1 MDLCRSLALIIA
13 LVGFASTSA
22 GLIFAADTVDPT
34 GTWTWVREL
43 EGQEAQSVL
52 SLSYREGK
60 LTGSYKRQGQIVPI
74 SNAKLDKNEVS
85 FEADGKWNDQ
95 KVHARFKGKIRA
107 DEIRGSIEIVVEDGS
122 LPLPWMA
129 KRGVDADDLAGIW
142 KLKIAIPN
150 APTLEPELK
159 LSIDGGSLKG
169 AYNSPRLGKQE
180 AKEVKLNGRELSWQV
195 AVERDGQGFKASY
208 QGKLNGHSIKGT
220 LAVDS
225 GGRSSTFDFTGERIT
240 GGTKSESKI
249 AGGRPSTGPVQSLD
263 REGLRR

>member
-1 MDLCRSLALIIA
+1 MDLPRSLTLIIA
-13 LVGFASTSA
+13 LLGFASNST
-22 GLIFAADTVDPT
+22 GLALAADTVDPT

-52 SLSYREGK
+52 LLSYREGK

-95 KVHARFKGKIRA
+95 KVHGRFKGKISA
-107 DEIRGSIEIVVEDGS
+107 DVIHGSIEIVVEDGS
-122 LPLPWMA
+122 LPLPWVA
-129 KRGVDADDLAGIW
+129 KRGVDADDLAGTW

-150 APTLEPELK
+150 GTTLEPELK
-159 LSIDGGSLKG
+159 LAIDGSGLKG
-169 AYNSPRLGKQE
+169 AYHSPRLGKQE

-195 AVERDGQGFKASY
+195 AGERNGQSFKAIY
-208 QGKLNGHSIKGT
+208 QGKVNGHSIKGT

-225 GGRSSTFDFTGERIT
+225 GGRSSTYDFTGERIT
-240 GGTKSESKI
+240 GGTKNELPKRV
-249 AGGRPSTGPVQSLD
+249 GGKPSPQSN
-263 REGLRR
+263 R